1 MEQTCD
7 DIDEM
12 FSNLL
17 GEMDMLTQSL
27 GVETVPPP
35 CPKVSNNEFSFTV
48 GFKDLNES
56 LNALEDKDLDALMA
70 DLVADLNDVEQKTL
84 EAQKMSSCNQ
94 QSTVTQPSI
103 GMNDDIYSKVSP
115 YVTIIGQSGD
125 DLPPPP
131 PDPEPEL
138 PPPPPPPPPEP
149 LTQEELEAKAKA
161 DKIKLALEKLKEAKV
176 KKLVIK
182 VHMNDNSTKSLMVD
196 ERQVARDV
204 LDNLF
209 EKTHCDCNVDWCL
222 YEMYPELQIERFF
235 EDHENVVEVL
245 SDWTRDT
252 ENKVLFLE
260 KSQKYALFKNPQNFY
275 LANKGKKESKEMNDK
290 NKEALLEESFCGT
303 SVIVP
308 ELEGALYLKEDGKK
322 SWKRRYFLLRASGI
336 YYVPRGK
343 TKTSR
348 DLACFLQFEN
358 VNVYYGYQHKV
369 KYKAPTDHCF
379 VLKVYQV
386 GEVHEV
392 GMAPA
397 LQLRHVV
404 TVSWHLWACSV
415 SSPFLRPGSAPKQ
428 GDGIKQPWALPVVE
442 ADPVYSLSRGDG
454 QLYVCRK
461 TETSVSRMCP
471 PKLLG
476 QHKQGKP
483 VCSAELGARDTWLR
497 SKSTVFGS
505 AFGSLSCGQYG
516 KTLYDN
522 YKCAVKKAGL
532 SSRWANQKVVEPAAP
547 AGSSSAGTVQ
557 SNGQIPQS
565 VHHSSTELPD
575 SQKKVDTSE
584 AQAER
589 SNASA
594 PSLAQPLLKPQK
606 VQSKRTSLQP
616 PPPPERRSSVISA
629 SPLLPSKVK
638 RDSGIFLTDPESFPA
653 PPPSSK
659 IDFPP
664 PPDFC
669 EPPPDFVP
677 PPPPVSSSS
686 NGDVPLPPPPPPVS
700 SKPPPPPVKKPVP
713 LPPKRL
719 ENTGQGGEPQSAG
732 LPLIAGGGKQADF
745 MSDLMK
751 ALEKKRGNTS

>member
-1 MEQTCD
+1 
-7 DIDEM
+7 
-12 FSNLL
+12 
-17 GEMDMLTQSL
+17 QSL
-27 GVETVPPP
+27 GVKTVPPP
-35 CPKVSNNEFSFTV
+35 PPKVSNNEFSFTV

-70 DLVADLNDVEQKTL
+70 DLVADLNDVEQRTL
-84 EAQKMSSCNQ
+84 QAQKTSCNQ
-94 QSTVTQPSI
+94 QSTVTQPST
-103 GMNDDIYSKVSP
+103 GLNSDISSKSSP
-115 YVTIIGQSGD
+115 CVTSTGQFGD

-131 PDPEPEL
+131 PDPESDL
-138 PPPPPPPPPEP
+138 PPPPPPPEP

-161 DKIKLALEKLKEAKV
+161 DKIKLALQKLKEAKV

-182 VHMNDNSTKSLMVD
+182 VHMYDNSTKSLMVD
-196 ERQVARDV
+196 EHQVTRDV

-222 YEMYPELQIERFF
+222 YETYPELQIERFF

-252 ENKVLFLE
+252 ENKILFLE
-260 KSQKYALFKNPQNFY
+260 KSQKYALFKNPQKFY
-275 LANKGKKESKEMNDK
+275 LANKGKNETKEMNDK
-290 NKEALLEESFCGT
+290 NKEALLKESFCGT

-336 YYVPRGK
+336 YYVPKGK

-379 VLKVYQV
+379 VLKHPQIQKESQYIKYLCCDDQ
-386 GEVHEV
+386 
-392 GMAPA
+392 AA
-397 LQLRHVV
+397 LHQWV
-404 TVSWHLWACSV
+404 T
-415 SSPFLRPGSAPKQ
+415 
-428 GDGIKQPWALPVVE
+428 GIRIAK
-442 ADPVYSLSRGDG
+442 
-454 QLYVCRK
+454 
-461 TETSVSRMCP
+461 
-471 PKLLG
+471 
-476 QHKQGKP
+476 
-483 VCSAELGARDTWLR
+483 
-497 SKSTVFGS
+497 
-505 AFGSLSCGQYG
+505 YG

-532 SSRWANQKVVEPAAP
+532 SSQWVNQAVVEPAAP
-547 AGSSSAGTVQ
+547 AGSSSADTVQ
-557 SNGQIPQS
+557 SNGQVPQI
-565 VHHSSTELPD
+565 VRRSSAEFPD
-575 SQKKVDTSE
+575 TQKKVDTSE
-584 AQAER
+584 VQ
-589 SNASA
+589 SNNVSA
-594 PSLAQPLLKPQK
+594 PGLAQSLLRPQK

-616 PPPPERRSSVISA
+616 PPPPERRSSAISA
-629 SPLLPSKVK
+629 SPILPSKVM

-653 PPPSSK
+653 PPPTLK

-664 PPDFC
+664 SPSDFC

-677 PPPPVSSSS
+677 PPPPVSSGS
-686 NGDVPLPPPPPPVS
+686 NGDLTLPAPPPPIS
-700 SKPPPPPVKKPVP
+700 SKPPPPPKKPVP

-719 ENTGQGGEPQSAG
+719 ENTGQDEEPKSAG
-732 LPLIAGGGKQADF
+732 PPLIAEGGKQADF

-751 ALEKKRGNTS
+751 ALEKKRGNSS

>member
-1 MEQTCD
+1 
-7 DIDEM
+7 
-12 FSNLL
+12 
-17 GEMDMLTQSL
+17 QSL

-84 EAQKMSSCNQ
+84 QAQKTSSCNQ
-94 QSTVTQPSI
+94 QSTVTQSSTGLNDDIYSKVTQPST
-103 GMNDDIYSKVSP
+103 GLNNDIYSKVTQPSTGLNNDIYSKVSP
-115 YVTIIGQSGD
+115 YVTITGQSGD
-125 DLPPPP
+125 GLHPPP

-379 VLKVYQV
+379 VLKHPQIQKESQYIKYLCCDDKATLHQW
-386 GEVHEV
+386 
-392 GMAPA
+392 
-397 LQLRHVV
+397 V
-404 TVSWHLWACSV
+404 T
-415 SSPFLRPGSAPKQ
+415 
-428 GDGIKQPWALPVVE
+428 GIRIAK
-442 ADPVYSLSRGDG
+442 
-454 QLYVCRK
+454 
-461 TETSVSRMCP
+461 
-471 PKLLG
+471 
-476 QHKQGKP
+476 
-483 VCSAELGARDTWLR
+483 
-497 SKSTVFGS
+497 
-505 AFGSLSCGQYG
+505 YG

-532 SSRWANQKVVEPAAP
+532 SSLWANQKVVEPAAP

-565 VHHSSTELPD
+565 VHCSSAELPD
-575 SQKKVDTSE
+575 TQRKVDTSE
-584 AQAER
+584 AQAGTN
-589 SNASA
+589 NASA
-594 PSLAQPLLKPQK
+594 PGLAQPLLRPQK

-616 PPPPERRSSVISA
+616 PPPPERRSSAISA
-629 SPLLPSKVK
+629 SPVLPSKVK

-653 PPPSSK
+653 PPPTLK
-659 IDFPP
+659 TDFPP
-664 PPDFC
+664 PPSDFC

-700 SKPPPPPVKKPVP
+700 SKPPPLPVKKPVP

-719 ENTGQGGEPQSAG
+719 ENTGQDGEPQSAG
-732 LPLIAGGGKQADF
+732 PPLIAGGGKQADF

-751 ALEKKRGNTS
+751 ALEKKRGNSS

>member
-35 CPKVSNNEFSFTV
+35 CPEVSNNEFSFTV

-84 EAQKMSSCNQ
+84 QAQKTSSCNQ
-94 QSTVTQPSI
+94 QSTVTQPST
-103 GMNDDIYSKVSP
+103 GLNSDTYSKVTP
-115 YVTIIGQSGD
+115 CVAIAGQFGD

-131 PDPEPEL
+131 PDPQSDL

-182 VHMNDNSTKSLMVD
+182 VHMYDNSTKSLMVD

-252 ENKVLFLE
+252 ENKILFLE

-379 VLKVYQV
+379 VLKHPQIQKESHYIKYLCCDDKATLHQW
-386 GEVHEV
+386 
-392 GMAPA
+392 
-397 LQLRHVV
+397 V
-404 TVSWHLWACSV
+404 T
-415 SSPFLRPGSAPKQ
+415 
-428 GDGIKQPWALPVVE
+428 GIRIAK
-442 ADPVYSLSRGDG
+442 
-454 QLYVCRK
+454 
-461 TETSVSRMCP
+461 
-471 PKLLG
+471 
-476 QHKQGKP
+476 
-483 VCSAELGARDTWLR
+483 
-497 SKSTVFGS
+497 
-505 AFGSLSCGQYG
+505 YG

-557 SNGQIPQS
+557 SNGQIPQT
-565 VHHSSTELPD
+565 VHHSSAEFPD
-575 SQKKVDTSE
+575 AQKKVDTFE
-584 AQAER
+584 AQAETN
-589 SNASA
+589 NASA
-594 PSLAQPLLKPQK
+594 PGLAQPLLTPHK
-606 VQSKRTSLQP
+606 VQSRRTSLQP
-616 PPPPERRSSVISA
+616 PPPPERRSSAISA
-629 SPLLPSKVK
+629 SPVLPSKVK

-653 PPPSSK
+653 PPPTLK

-664 PPDFC
+664 PPPPSDFC

-677 PPPPVSSSS
+677 PPPPISSSS
-686 NGDVPLPPPPPPVS
+686 NGDMPLPPPPPPVS

-719 ENTGQGGEPQSAG
+719 ENSGQEGEPQSVRP
-732 LPLIAGGGKQADF
+732 PLIAGGGKQADF

-751 ALEKKRGNTS
+751 ALEKKKGNSS

>member
-27 GVETVPPP
+27 GVETPPP
-35 CPKVSNNEFSFTV
+35 PSPKVSNNELSFTV

-56 LNALEDKDLDALMA
+56 LSALEDKDLDALMA
-70 DLVADLNDVEQKTL
+70 DLVADINDVEQRTL
-84 EAQKMSSCNQ
+84 QAQKNSSGNQ
-94 QSTVTQPSI
+94 QSMVPQPSR
-103 GMNDDIYSKVSP
+103 GLDSDIYSKSSP
-115 YVTIIGQSGD
+115 YVTITGRFGD

-131 PDPEPEL
+131 PDPDLEL

-149 LTQEELEAKAKA
+149 LTQEEREAQAKA

-176 KKLVIK
+176 KKLVVK
-182 VHMNDNSTKSLMVD
+182 VHMYDNSTKSLMVD
-196 ERQVARDV
+196 ERQVTRDV

-252 ENKVLFLE
+252 ENKILFLE
-260 KSQKYALFKNPQNFY
+260 KSEKYALFKNPQNFY
-275 LANKGKKESKEMNDK
+275 LVNKGKNESKEMNDK

-336 YYVPRGK
+336 YYVPKGK

-358 VNVYYGYQHKV
+358 MNVYYGSQHKV

-379 VLKVYQV
+379 VLKHPQIQKESQYIKYLCCDDQATL
-386 GEVHEV
+386 H
-392 GMAPA
+392 
-397 LQLRHVV
+397 QWV
-404 TVSWHLWACSV
+404 T
-415 SSPFLRPGSAPKQ
+415 
-428 GDGIKQPWALPVVE
+428 GIRIAK
-442 ADPVYSLSRGDG
+442 
-454 QLYVCRK
+454 
-461 TETSVSRMCP
+461 
-471 PKLLG
+471 
-476 QHKQGKP
+476 
-483 VCSAELGARDTWLR
+483 
-497 SKSTVFGS
+497 
-505 AFGSLSCGQYG
+505 YG
-516 KTLYDN
+516 KTLFDN

-532 SSRWANQKVVEPAAP
+532 SSRWTNQGTVEPAAP
-547 AGSSSAGTVQ
+547 AGSLSAGAVQ
-557 SNGQIPQS
+557 SNGRIPQI
-565 VHHSSTELPD
+565 VRRSSAEFPET
-575 SQKKVDTSE
+575 QKTVDTSE
-584 AQAER
+584 AK
-589 SNASA
+589 SNNVTGPA
-594 PSLAQPLLKPQK
+594 LAQSMVRPQK
-606 VQSKRTSLQP
+606 SQSRRNSLQP
-616 PPPPERRSSVISA
+616 PPPPERRSSAISV
-629 SPLLPSKVK
+629 SPILPSKVK
-638 RDSGIFLTDPESFPA
+638 RDSGVFLTDPDSFPA
-653 PPPSSK
+653 PPPTLK

-664 PPDFC
+664 PPPSDFC

-677 PPPPVSSSS
+677 PPPPASSSG
-686 NGDVPLPPPPPPVS
+686 NGDLPLPPPPPPPPVS
-700 SKPPPPPVKKPVP
+700 SKPPPPTKKPVP
-713 LPPKRL
+713 LPSKRL
-719 ENTGQGGEPQSAG
+719 ENTGQDGEPRSAG
-732 LPLIAGGGKQADF
+732 PPLTGAGGRQADF

-751 ALEKKRGNTS
+751 ALEKKRGTTS

>member
-1 MEQTCD
+1 MPPEMEQTCD

-27 GVETVPPP
+27 GVETMQPPS
-35 CPKVSNNEFSFTV
+35 PKVSNNEFSFTV

-56 LNALEDKDLDALMA
+56 LSTLEDKDLDALMA
-70 DLVADLNDVEQKTL
+70 DLVADINDVEQRTL
-84 EAQKMSSCNQ
+84 QAQKTTSGNE
-94 QSTVTQPSI
+94 QSMVTYPSI
-103 GMNDDIYSKVSP
+103 GLDSGMNSKSTL
-115 YVTIIGQSGD
+115 YVTINEQFGD

-131 PDPEPEL
+131 PDPDLDL

-149 LTQEELEAKAKA
+149 LTQEEQEAQAKA

-176 KKLVIK
+176 KKLVVK
-182 VHMNDNSTKSLMVD
+182 VHMYDNSTKSLMVD
-196 ERQVARDV
+196 ERQVTRDV

-252 ENKVLFLE
+252 ENKILFLE
-260 KSQKYALFKNPQNFY
+260 KSEKYALFKNPQNFY
-275 LANKGKKESKEMNDK
+275 LANKGNSERKEMNDK

-336 YYVPRGK
+336 YYVPKGK

-348 DLACFLQFEN
+348 DLACFIQFEN
-358 VNVYYGYQHKV
+358 MNVYYGSQHKT

-379 VLKVYQV
+379 VLKHPQIQKESQYIKYLCCDDQATL
-386 GEVHEV
+386 H
-392 GMAPA
+392 
-397 LQLRHVV
+397 QWV
-404 TVSWHLWACSV
+404 T
-415 SSPFLRPGSAPKQ
+415 
-428 GDGIKQPWALPVVE
+428 GIRIAK
-442 ADPVYSLSRGDG
+442 
-454 QLYVCRK
+454 
-461 TETSVSRMCP
+461 
-471 PKLLG
+471 
-476 QHKQGKP
+476 
-483 VCSAELGARDTWLR
+483 
-497 SKSTVFGS
+497 
-505 AFGSLSCGQYG
+505 YG

-532 SSRWANQKVVEPAAP
+532 SSRWANQGTVEPAAP
-547 AGSSSAGTVQ
+547 AGSLSAGAVQ
-557 SNGQIPQS
+557 SNGQIPQI
-565 VHHSSTELPD
+565 VQHSSAEFPETL
-575 SQKKVDTSE
+575 KKVDTPEAKSNNVSVPGL
-584 AQAER
+584 AQAVMR
-589 SNASA
+589 
-594 PSLAQPLLKPQK
+594 PQRN
-606 VQSKRTSLQP
+606 QSKRNSLQP
-616 PPPPERRSSVISA
+616 PAPPERRSSAISA
-629 SPLLPSKVK
+629 SPILPSKVK
-638 RDSGIFLTDPESFPA
+638 RDSGVFLTDPDSFPA
-653 PPPSSK
+653 PPPTLK
-659 IDFPP
+659 IDFPPPP

-677 PPPPVSSSS
+677 PPPPACSSG
-686 NGDVPLPPPPPPVS
+686 NGDLPLPPPPPPLS
-700 SKPPPPPVKKPVP
+700 SKPPPPTKKPVP

-719 ENTGQGGEPQSAG
+719 ENTGQAGEPRSAG
-732 LPLIAGGGKQADF
+732 PPPTGGGGRQVDF

-751 ALEKKRGNTS
+751 ALEKKRGSSS

>member
-1 MEQTCD
+1 

-35 CPKVSNNEFSFTV
+35 CPKESNNEFSFTV

-84 EAQKMSSCNQ
+84 QAQKTPSSNQ
-94 QSTVTQPSI
+94 QSTVTQPST
-103 GMNDDIYSKVSP
+103 GLNSDIYSKVSS
-115 YVTIIGQSGD
+115 YVTVTGQLGD

-131 PDPEPEL
+131 PEPESDL
-138 PPPPPPPPPEP
+138 PPAPPPPPPEP

-182 VHMNDNSTKSLMVD
+182 VHMYDNSTKSLMVD

-252 ENKVLFLE
+252 ENKILFLE

-336 YYVPRGK
+336 YYVPKGK

-379 VLKVYQV
+379 VLKHPQIQKESQYIKYLCCDDKATLHQW
-386 GEVHEV
+386 
-392 GMAPA
+392 
-397 LQLRHVV
+397 V
-404 TVSWHLWACSV
+404 T
-415 SSPFLRPGSAPKQ
+415 
-428 GDGIKQPWALPVVE
+428 GIRIAK
-442 ADPVYSLSRGDG
+442 
-454 QLYVCRK
+454 
-461 TETSVSRMCP
+461 
-471 PKLLG
+471 
-476 QHKQGKP
+476 
-483 VCSAELGARDTWLR
+483 
-497 SKSTVFGS
+497 
-505 AFGSLSCGQYG
+505 YG

-532 SSRWANQKVVEPAAP
+532 SSRWVNQKVMEPATP

-557 SNGQIPQS
+557 SNGEIPHM
-565 VHHSSTELPD
+565 VRRSSAEFPD
-575 SQKKVDTSE
+575 TQKKVDTSE
-584 AQAER
+584 VQDLAPGKSGCPSSCFAQCK
-589 SNASA
+589 
-594 PSLAQPLLKPQK
+594 QPQNIR
-606 VQSKRTSLQP
+606 SKRTSLQP
-616 PPPPERRSSVISA
+616 PPPPERRSSAISA
-629 SPLLPSKVK
+629 SPVLPSKVK

-653 PPPSSK
+653 PPPTLQ

-664 PPDFC
+664 PPPPSDFC

-686 NGDVPLPPPPPPVS
+686 NGDVPLPPPPIS
-700 SKPPPPPVKKPVP
+700 SKPPPLPTKKPVP

-719 ENTGQGGEPQSAG
+719 ANTGQDEEPQSAG
-732 LPLIAGGGKQADF
+732 PPLIAGGGKQADF

-751 ALEKKRGNTS
+751 ALEKKRGNSS